1 MPEQLDRRT
10 ASRII
15 HSLAESGQPPKL
27 GASYL
32 NVGTDRIIDR
42 LRSDY
47 LDDHLMPFEGQDGGG
62 TCKWIEANYGNGK
75 TQFLRCVQEKAWER
89 NYVTAFVELSQD
101 ECPLDRPD
109 KVY

>member
-1 MPEQLDRRT
+1 MRRTPRNPSSFHMMSLADSVKERTTKRFCCNRSKPALAWAAESGGRPMSDTLDRRT

-32 NVGTDRIIDR
+32 NVGTDAMIRR

-47 LDDHLMPFEGQDGGG
+47 MEDLL
-62 TCKWIEANYGNGK
+62 T
-75 TQFLRCVQEKAWER
+75 
-89 NYVTAFVELSQD
+89 S
-101 ECPLDRPD
+101 
-109 KVY
+109 